1 MPAPVRP
8 TPVNTFTSS
17 ISAPKGIVGVYTD
30 LEVDALISSITVGGG
45 SVDLT
50 NYYTKTQV
58 DALVKDVDATTEL
71 ALKADLTSTTQDIT
85 LRRVKWKVSPTID
98 AFLSMSATGN
108 RLVYDVTGSASRQ
121 VLLTGDLYSKTEIDS
136 LLNAKADLFDFQ
148 DISANSYTIFSGSGT
163 TLPNGSQGIVINRSL
178 KLTQNVAGRLIAN
191 TYANGLNSTNTVL
204 YDTDLKPQWQPLT
217 LNTNVSSVF
226 GKTAQY
232 RILYD
237 GQTVELRGSI
247 QKRDSTAFTIDA
259 AVDLGSFPVSSGFPD
274 IFPVNA
280 LIYGTAATTSSTG
293 PGIAHVRVDGN
304 SAQNLL
310 VAIPML
316 RAPLQIHL
324 DGMTFPTFTTTTV
337 RDDSEEEV
345 TE

>member
-58 DALVKDVDATTEL
+58 DALVAGVDATTEL

-85 LRRVKWKVSPTID
+85 LRRVKWKVSSTID

-136 LLNAKADLFDFQ
+136 LLSAKADLFDFQ
-148 DISANSYTIFSGSGT
+148 DISANSFTLFSGST
-163 TLPNGSQGIVINRSL
+163 TTGLNGVQQVQVTRTL
-178 KLTQNVAGRLIAN
+178 KLTQATNGRLVVN
-191 TYANGLNSTNTVL
+191 TSVGGLNTNSTIV
-204 YDTDLKPQWQPLT
+204 YDTDLKPQWQPLNLPT
-217 LNTNVSSVF
+217 ALTSA
-226 GKTAQY
+226 GKTPQY

-247 QKRDSTAFTIDA
+247 QKKDATVFAIDTAA
-259 AVDLGSFPVSSGFPD
+259 EVGSFPVSNGFPD
-274 IFPVNA
+274 LFGNVTV
-280 LIYGTAATTSSTG
+280 YGTATTTSSTG
-293 PGIAHVRVDGN
+293 PGICHMRVDGG
-304 SAQNLL
+304 SAQNPL
-310 VAIPML
+310 VAIPLL
-316 RAPLQIHL
+316 RAPLVIHL
-324 DGMTFPTFTTTTV
+324 DGMAFPTFTTTTV